1 MRGEGGRR
9 GAARGGGDERVR
21 TTAARGGGA
30 VRTADSFGHLADG
43 EEAVDLEDGDGAGRD
58 LRHLEVEQV
67 GRLELPSARCAG
79 WGRCSNFSTA
89 RGVC

>member
-1 MRGEGGRR
+1 MRP
-9 GAARGGGDERVR
+9 
-21 TTAARGGGA
+21 TAARGGGA

-67 GRLELPSARCAG
+67 GRLELPSAVRRLGALLQFLHSV
-79 WGRCSNFSTA
+79 WRLLSISAMLLNY
-89 RGVC
+89 

>member
-1 MRGEGGRR
+1 MG
-9 GAARGGGDERVR
+9 GAARHG
-21 TTAARGGGA
+21 AATMRGGGA
-30 VRTADSFGHLADG
+30 VRRADSFGHLADG